1 MPETMQESYIIVDV
15 INDDNVI
22 NENKQRQE
30 KMNIQVNPT
39 L

>member
-22 NENKQRQE
+22 NENNQRQE
-30 KMNIQVNPT
+30 KTNIQVNPT